1 VYRDIFFLQKY
12 DFEIMNRTIIFIL
25 ILNLFFSGCINSSIE
40 ATDKNQTY
48 YMEKDPQNYI
58 VLHEDNTFIMSYI
71 EITSGGDK
79 FDLSNAGIY
88 KIENGTDLFL
98 ITSRGTGKLR
108 MDNKTLIDKD
118 GERWIQ
124 K

>member
-1 VYRDIFFLQKY
+1 
-12 DFEIMNRTIIFIL
+12 MNRTIIFML
-25 ILNLFFSGCINSSIE
+25 ILSLIFSGCINSNIE

-58 VLHEDNTFIMSYI
+58 VLHEDNTFVMSNI

-79 FDLSNAGIY
+79 IDLSAAGVY
-88 KIENGTDLFL
+88 KIENSTDLFL

-108 MDNKTLIDKD
+108 IDNNTLITKD
-118 GERWIQ
+118 GKLWI
-124 K
+124 KK

>member
-1 VYRDIFFLQKY
+1 MQKY
-12 DFEIMNRTIIFIL
+12 DFEIMNRTLIPIL
-25 ILNLFFSGCINSSIE
+25 ILSLLFSGCINSNTESLE
-40 ATDKNQTY
+40 KNQTY

-58 VLHEDNTFIMSYI
+58 VLHEDNTFVMSYI
-71 EITSGGDK
+71 EITRGGDK
-79 FDLSNAGIY
+79 FDLSSAGIY

-98 ITSRGTGKLR
+98 ITNRGTGKLR